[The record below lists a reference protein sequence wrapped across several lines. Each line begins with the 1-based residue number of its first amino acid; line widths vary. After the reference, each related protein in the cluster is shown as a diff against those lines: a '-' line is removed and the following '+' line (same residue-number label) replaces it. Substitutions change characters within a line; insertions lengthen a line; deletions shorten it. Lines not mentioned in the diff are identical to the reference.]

1 MNEKLNEFYFELFER
16 NDYFASIKSINSK
29 LNKIL

>member
-1 MNEKLNEFYFELFER
+1 MNEKLNEFFELFER